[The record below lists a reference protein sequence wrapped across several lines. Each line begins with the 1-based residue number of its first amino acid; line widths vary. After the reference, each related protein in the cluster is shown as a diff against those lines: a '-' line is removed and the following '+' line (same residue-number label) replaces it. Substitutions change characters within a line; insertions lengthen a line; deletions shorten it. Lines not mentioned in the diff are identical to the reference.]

1 MISGIKQKFIDIL
14 FERDPDQPQ
23 EQPVVDITTEQE
35 DIVRNFDAKDVLYK
49 PKSSAFINL
58 EETIEE
64 VQKEEEVETPGD
76 YQFSQQISPMF
87 GLVKNRSDSHRV
99 VVPKAEKDER
109 MVNKPDDS
117 HLDIVTSPFFGYGQN
132 YTIKEMPEETVSED
146 GYVYEQD
153 DPYVQGLYE
162 HPNIPFD
169 ENEEPVDE
177 MNLFADDED
186 RR

>member
-23 EQPVVDITTEQE
+23 EQPVVDITTEPE
-35 DIVRNFDAKDVLYK
+35 EVVRNFDAKDVLYK
-49 PKSSAFINL
+49 TKSSAFINL

-64 VQKEEEVETPGD
+64 VQKEDDTPRD

-87 GLVKNRSDSHRV
+87 GVVRNENDTNRV
-99 VVPKAEKDER
+99 VVQKQEKDET

-132 YTIKEMPEETVSED
+132 YVIRQQEDRIKED
-146 GYVYEQD
+146 GYSYDQD
-153 DPYVQGLYE
+153 DPYMQGLYE
-162 HPNIPFD
+162 HPDIPYD

-177 MNLFADDED
+177 EMNLFDDYED